1 MVVKLKSVSTSQ
13 TLRLAFKAF
22 ALALILF
29 WLRSRGF
36 TVGISVFFLS
46 VFTLFYARPSL
57 GNTKFLPS
65 GVILA
70 VAPFFVTLTQG
81 LPEALFAAGWGV
93 IFFLL
98 LSTKNLLLPQR
109 QGIYRVVHYT
119 IVVVLNLILI
129 DRFGFTSQA
138 VVFVAML
145 FVFREF
151 YIRVIETGNEQRTLI
166 AALEAF
172 TLIEIAWVLSFLSV
186 GVFISSAF
194 LTLFVFI
201 FHDTVLLR
209 MKGTLNKQTV
219 VRNGVIFAVL
229 VVLLITISVGDT
241 LF

>member
-1 MVVKLKSVSTSQ
+1 MAAKLKSVSTSQ
-13 TLRLAFKAF
+13 ILRLAFKAL
-22 ALALILF
+22 ALTLILF
-29 WLRSRGF
+29 WLRSTGF
-36 TVGISVFFLS
+36 TVGVSILFLS

-65 GVILA
+65 GIVLA
-70 VAPFFVTLTQG
+70 VAPFFITVVEE
-81 LPEALFAAGWGV
+81 LPEALFTAGWGV

-109 QGIYRVVHYT
+109 QGIYLVVHST
-119 IVVVLNLILI
+119 IVAALILILI
-129 DRFGFTSQA
+129 DRFGLTSQA
-138 VVFVAML
+138 VIFVAML

-151 YIRVIETGNEQRTLI
+151 YIRVIESGNEQRTLI
-166 AALEAF
+166 ATLEAF
-172 TLIEIAWVLSFLSV
+172 AITEIAWVLSFMSV
-186 GVFISSAF
+186 GVFIGSAF

-209 MKGTLNKQTV
+209 MNGMLNKQTV

-229 VVLLITISVGDT
+229 VVFLITISVGDS